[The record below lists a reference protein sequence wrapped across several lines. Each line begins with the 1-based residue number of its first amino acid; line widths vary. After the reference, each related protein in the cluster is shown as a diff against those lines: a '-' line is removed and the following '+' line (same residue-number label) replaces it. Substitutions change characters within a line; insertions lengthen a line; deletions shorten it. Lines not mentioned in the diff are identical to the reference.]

1 MNKAD
6 SILEHDVQ
14 DELGWDVLLDSSDIA
29 VKADNGV
36 VTLTGA
42 VYSYEE
48 LLQAEDDAWD
58 VSGVKQVNNDLLVG
72 PAAEA
77 LIDEKIADACK
88 EALEAAKGVPKGSV
102 TVTVSDGW
110 VTLTGRVR
118 NHFQRVAAK
127 LAVSHVAGIRGV
139 DENITIVSDPIPSD
153 VSERI
158 TSALKRSALLEGTSV
173 QVSNMGST
181 IYLDGEVGSYAA
193 RRKAED
199 VAWSAPGVADVV
211 DRTRIA

>member
-77 LIDEKIADACK
+77 LIDEKIADAC
-88 EALEAAKGVPKGSV
+88 
-102 TVTVSDGW
+102 
-110 VTLTGRVR
+110 
-118 NHFQRVAAK
+118 
-127 LAVSHVAGIRGV
+127 
-139 DENITIVSDPIPSD
+139 
-153 VSERI
+153 
-158 TSALKRSALLEGTSV
+158 
-173 QVSNMGST
+173 
-181 IYLDGEVGSYAA
+181 
-193 RRKAED
+193 
-199 VAWSAPGVADVV
+199 
-211 DRTRIA
+211 